1 MKHLS
6 NKGQVMSQLGGLG
19 IAIATLVILLA
30 VTFLVLAET
39 GSQAATQ
46 AGFASTDLSSCTSHA
61 CNATKD
67 LTAATQT
74 IPGWVPLIVLV
85 VIGGVILGL
94 VSVFGSS
101 K

>member
-1 MKHLS
+1 MD
-6 NKGQVMSQLGGLG
+6 QLGALG
-19 IAIATLVILLA
+19 IGIATLVILLA

-46 AGFASTDLSSCTSHA
+46 AGFTSDNLSGCFSHA

-74 IPGWVPLIVLV
+74 IPDWVPLIVLV
-85 VIGGVILGL
+85 AIGGLILGL
-94 VSVFGSS
+94 VAVFGRN